1 MTASTDEH
9 RRLLAE
15 ALARA
20 DHDIGELRARVAE
33 GEGVATELAVAERE
47 LAICKAECRQLR
59 IDLAGVMGSLSWR
72 ATAPARLAAARAR
85 SLRGRE

>member
-20 DHDIGELRARVAE
+20 DQDIGELRVRVAE
-33 GEGVATELAVAERE
+33 GERVAAELAV
-47 LAICKAECRQLR
+47 CQAECRQLR
-59 IDLAGVMGSLSWR
+59 IDLTGVMGSMSWR
-72 ATAPARLAAARAR
+72 ATAPARVAAARVRALR
-85 SLRGRE
+85 SRE

>member
-1 MTASTDEH
+1 MTASSDEH

-20 DHDIGELRARVAE
+20 DQDIGELRARVAE
-33 GEGVATELAVAERE
+33 GERVAAELAV
-47 LAICKAECRQLR
+47 CQAECRQLR

-85 SLRGRE
+85 ALRGRE